1 MAGGA
6 TCSRAGEEENRL
18 RAVPRVGELIELT
31 SINQEA
37 THAETKHYQVVHV
50 MHKMRDLSEAP
61 GAPKTGWHFV
71 EVFVKPSR
79 SKFFKLGKTPNGPAA
94 RN

>member
-1 MAGGA
+1 M
-6 TCSRAGEEENRL
+6 
-18 RAVPRVGELIELT
+18 
-31 SINQEA
+31 
-37 THAETKHYQVVHV
+37 